1 MAKNKTKKVADEK
14 TTTNEVAPEVVA
26 EEVVAEEVVAEEVVK
41 SFKLDTLL
49 YKDVLKAC
57 KQNEAEADKIIQ
69 LIADYSFEEEDQVE
83 RQRCISIAFGNWRH
97 GDQFD
102 ATLGDK
108 ETFEEHNF
116 NKAQKILKK
125 LMG

>member
-1 MAKNKTKKVADEK
+1 MAKNKTKNKTKNVVDEK
-14 TTTNEVAPEVVA
+14 TTTNEVAP
-26 EEVVAEEVVAEEVVK
+26 EVVAEEVVAEEVVK

-69 LIADYSFEEEDQVE
+69 LIADYSFEEDQVE

>member
-1 MAKNKTKKVADEK
+1 MAKNKTKNKTKNVVDEK
-14 TTTNEVAPEVVA
+14 TTTNEVAP
-26 EEVVAEEVVAEEVVK
+26 EVVAEEVVK

-69 LIADYSFEEEDQVE
+69 LIADYSFEEDQVE